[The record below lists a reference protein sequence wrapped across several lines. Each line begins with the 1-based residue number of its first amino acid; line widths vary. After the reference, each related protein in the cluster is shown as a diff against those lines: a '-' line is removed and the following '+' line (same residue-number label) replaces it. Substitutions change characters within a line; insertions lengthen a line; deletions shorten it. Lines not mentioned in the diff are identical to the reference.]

1 MIHLYIFL
9 YLDYITF
16 QQKSETE
23 NLKMAT
29 EISKYLKQD
38 NIMQQLSETLGRN
51 SAPLVTSA
59 LTAVANNYQLKDA
72 TPVSVYTS
80 LMKAAALNLT
90 VDPNLGFAYLVPY
103 KRNFKENG
111 QWVNVTEAQLQIG
124 YKGLVQLALR
134 SGQIKSVNTGTIYES
149 EFKGYNKITGE
160 FTIDETIIPDEDN
173 DEVAGYFAYVQL
185 VNGGEVKQ
193 FSRKKQ
199 IEHFAKKYS
208 KAYSYDLDN
217 NKKSSPWSTEFNAM
231 AEKTVLKQVLKFV
244 PMSLEMQE
252 AVSVD
257 ENDMKWAKRVDEV
270 TGLEIP
276 DQQQIENFD
285 KDDYAAKKMEE
296 LKAQSQNKQPKEVTA
311 EDF

>member
-1 MIHLYIFL
+1 
-9 YLDYITF
+9 
-16 QQKSETE
+16 
-23 NLKMAT
+23 MAN
-29 EISKYLKQD
+29 EISSYLKQP

-296 LKAQSQNKQPKEVTA
+296 LKAQSQKKEPKEVTM
-311 EDF
+311 ENF

>member
-1 MIHLYIFL
+1 
-9 YLDYITF
+9 
-16 QQKSETE
+16 
-23 NLKMAT
+23 MAN
-29 EISKYLKQD
+29 EISSYLKQP

-285 KDDYAAKKMEE
+285 KDDYATKKMEE
-296 LKAQSQNKQPKEVTA
+296 LKAQSQKKEPKEVTA

>member
-1 MIHLYIFL
+1 
-9 YLDYITF
+9 
-16 QQKSETE
+16 
-23 NLKMAT
+23 MAT

-160 FTIDETIIPDEDN
+160 FTIDETIIPDEDK

-296 LKAQSQNKQPKEVTA
+296 LKAQSQNKEPKEVTM

>member
-1 MIHLYIFL
+1 
-9 YLDYITF
+9 
-16 QQKSETE
+16 
-23 NLKMAT
+23 MAN
-29 EISKYLKQD
+29 EISSYLKQP

-103 KRNFKENG
+103 KRKFKENG

-160 FTIDETIIPDEDN
+160 FTIDETIIPDEDK

-252 AVSVD
+252 AVSID
-257 ENDMKWAKRVDEV
+257 ENDMKWAKRVDEE

>member
-1 MIHLYIFL
+1 
-9 YLDYITF
+9 
-16 QQKSETE
+16 
-23 NLKMAT
+23 MAT
-29 EISKYLKQD
+29 EISNYLKQD

-59 LTAVANNYQLKDA
+59 LTAIANNYQLKDA

-160 FTIDETIIPDEDN
+160 FTIDETIIPDEDK

-296 LKAQSQNKQPKEVTA
+296 LKAQSQNKEPKEVTM

>member
-1 MIHLYIFL
+1 
-9 YLDYITF
+9 
-16 QQKSETE
+16 
-23 NLKMAT
+23 MAT

-160 FTIDETIIPDEDN
+160 FTIDETIIPDEDK

-257 ENDMKWAKRVDEV
+257 ENDMKWAKRVDEE

-276 DQQQIENFD
+276 DQHQIENFD

-296 LKAQSQNKQPKEVTA
+296 LKAQTQNKEPKEVTM

>member
-1 MIHLYIFL
+1 MCLYIFL

-23 NLKMAT
+23 NLKMAN
-29 EISKYLKQD
+29 EISSYLKQP

-296 LKAQSQNKQPKEVTA
+296 LKAQSQKKEPKEVTM

>member
-1 MIHLYIFL
+1 
-9 YLDYITF
+9 
-16 QQKSETE
+16 
-23 NLKMAT
+23 MAT
-29 EISKYLKQD
+29 EISKYLKKD

-296 LKAQSQNKQPKEVTA
+296 LKAQSQNKQPKEVTM

>member
-1 MIHLYIFL
+1 
-9 YLDYITF
+9 
-16 QQKSETE
+16 
-23 NLKMAT
+23 MAT

-59 LTAVANNYQLKDA
+59 LTAIANNYQLKDA
-72 TPVSVYTS
+72 TPVSVLTA

-160 FTIDETIIPDEDN
+160 FTIDETIIPDEDK

-257 ENDMKWAKRVDEV
+257 ENDMKWAKRVDEE

-296 LKAQSQNKQPKEVTA
+296 LKAQSQKKEPKEVTM

>member
-1 MIHLYIFL
+1 
-9 YLDYITF
+9 
-16 QQKSETE
+16 
-23 NLKMAT
+23 MAT
-29 EISKYLKQD
+29 EISNYLKQD

-59 LTAVANNYQLKDA
+59 LTAIANNYQLKDA

-257 ENDMKWAKRVDEV
+257 ENDMKWAKRVDEE

-276 DQQQIENFD
+276 DQHQIENFD

-296 LKAQSQNKQPKEVTA
+296 LKAQSQNKEPKEVTM

>member
-1 MIHLYIFL
+1 
-9 YLDYITF
+9 
-16 QQKSETE
+16 
-23 NLKMAT
+23 MAT
-29 EISKYLKQD
+29 EISNYLKQD

-59 LTAVANNYQLKDA
+59 LTAIANNYQLKDA

-160 FTIDETIIPDEDN
+160 FTIDETIIPDEDK

-285 KDDYAAKKMEE
+285 KDDYATKKMEE
-296 LKAQSQNKQPKEVTA
+296 LKAQSQKKEPKEVTM

>member
-1 MIHLYIFL
+1 
-9 YLDYITF
+9 
-16 QQKSETE
+16 
-23 NLKMAT
+23 MAT

-199 IEHFAKKYS
+199 IERFAKKYS

-296 LKAQSQNKQPKEVTA
+296 LKAQGQKKEPKEVTM

>member
-1 MIHLYIFL
+1 
-9 YLDYITF
+9 
-16 QQKSETE
+16 
-23 NLKMAT
+23 MAT

-296 LKAQSQNKQPKEVTA
+296 LKAQSQNKQPKEVTM

>member
-1 MIHLYIFL
+1 
-9 YLDYITF
+9 
-16 QQKSETE
+16 
-23 NLKMAT
+23 MAN
-29 EISKYLKQD
+29 EISTYLNQPK
-38 NIMQQLSETLGRN
+38 ILQQLSDTLGRN
-51 SAPLVTSA
+51 SKSLVTSA
-59 LTAVANNYQLKDA
+59 LTAVTNNYQLKDA
-72 TPVSVYTS
+72 TPASVYTS
-80 LMKAAALNLT
+80 LMKAASLNLT

-134 SGQIKSVNTGTIYES
+134 SGQIRSVNAGTIYET

-160 FTIDETIIPDEDN
+160 LTIDETIIPDEDN

-296 LKAQSQNKQPKEVTA
+296 LKAQSQNKEPKEVTA

>member
-1 MIHLYIFL
+1 M
-9 YLDYITF
+9 TF

-59 LTAVANNYQLKDA
+59 LTAIANNYQLKDA
-72 TPVSVYTS
+72 TPVSVLTA

-134 SGQIKSVNTGTIYES
+134 SGQIKSVNTGTIYDS

-160 FTIDETIIPDEDN
+160 FTIDETIIPDEDK

-257 ENDMKWAKRVDEV
+257 ENDMKWAKRVDEE

-296 LKAQSQNKQPKEVTA
+296 LKAQSQKKEPKEVTA

>member
-1 MIHLYIFL
+1 
-9 YLDYITF
+9 
-16 QQKSETE
+16 
-23 NLKMAT
+23 MAT

-134 SGQIKSVNTGTIYES
+134 SGQIKSVNTGTIYDS

-160 FTIDETIIPDEDN
+160 FTIDETIIPDEDK

-185 VNGGEVKQ
+185 INGGEVKQ

-257 ENDMKWAKRVDEV
+257 ENDMKWAKRVDEE

-296 LKAQSQNKQPKEVTA
+296 LKTQSQKKEPKEVSM

>member
-1 MIHLYIFL
+1 
-9 YLDYITF
+9 
-16 QQKSETE
+16 
-23 NLKMAT
+23 MAT

-59 LTAVANNYQLKDA
+59 LTAIANNYQLKDA
-72 TPVSVYTS
+72 TPVSVLTS

-160 FTIDETIIPDEDN
+160 FTIDETIIPDEDK

-257 ENDMKWAKRVDEV
+257 ENDMKWAKRVDEE

-296 LKAQSQNKQPKEVTA
+296 LKAQSQKKEPKEVTM

>member
-1 MIHLYIFL
+1 
-9 YLDYITF
+9 
-16 QQKSETE
+16 
-23 NLKMAT
+23 MAT

-59 LTAVANNYQLKDA
+59 LTAIANNYQLKDA
-72 TPVSVYTS
+72 TPVSVLTA

-160 FTIDETIIPDEDN
+160 FTIDETIIPDEDK

-257 ENDMKWAKRVDEV
+257 ENDMKWAKRVDEE

-296 LKAQSQNKQPKEVTA
+296 LKAQSQKKEPKEVTA

>member
-1 MIHLYIFL
+1 
-9 YLDYITF
+9 
-16 QQKSETE
+16 
-23 NLKMAT
+23 MAT
-29 EISKYLKQD
+29 EISNYLKQD

-160 FTIDETIIPDEDN
+160 FTIDETIIPDEDK

-257 ENDMKWAKRVDEV
+257 ENDMKWAKRVDEE

-276 DQQQIENFD
+276 DQHQIENFD

-296 LKAQSQNKQPKEVTA
+296 LKAQSQNKEPKEVTM

>member
-1 MIHLYIFL
+1 
-9 YLDYITF
+9 
-16 QQKSETE
+16 
-23 NLKMAT
+23 MAT

-193 FSRKKQ
+193 FSKKNKLNILQ
-199 IEHFAKKYS
+199 KNIVRLIAMTLITIKNQVHGPQNLMLWQKK
-208 KAYSYDLDN
+208 LFL
-217 NKKSSPWSTEFNAM
+217 NKFLN
-231 AEKTVLKQVLKFV
+231 L
-244 PMSLEMQE
+244 
-252 AVSVD
+252 
-257 ENDMKWAKRVDEV
+257 
-270 TGLEIP
+270 
-276 DQQQIENFD
+276 
-285 KDDYAAKKMEE
+285 
-296 LKAQSQNKQPKEVTA
+296 SQCH
-311 EDF
+311 

>member
-1 MIHLYIFL
+1 
-9 YLDYITF
+9 
-16 QQKSETE
+16 
-23 NLKMAT
+23 MAT

-59 LTAVANNYQLKDA
+59 LTAIANNYQLKDA
-72 TPVSVYTS
+72 TPVSVLTA

-160 FTIDETIIPDEDN
+160 FTIDETIIPDEDK

-257 ENDMKWAKRVDEV
+257 ENDMKWAKRVDEE

-276 DQQQIENFD
+276 DQQQIENFN
-285 KDDYAAKKMEE
+285 KDDYASKKMEE
-296 LKAQSQNKQPKEVTA
+296 LKAQSQNKEPKEVTA

>member
-1 MIHLYIFL
+1 
-9 YLDYITF
+9 
-16 QQKSETE
+16 
-23 NLKMAT
+23 MAT
-29 EISKYLKQD
+29 EISNYLKQD

-59 LTAVANNYQLKDA
+59 LTAIANNYQLKDA

-160 FTIDETIIPDEDN
+160 FTIDETIIPDEDK

-296 LKAQSQNKQPKEVTA
+296 LKAQSQKKEPKEVTM
-311 EDF
+311 ENF

>member
-1 MIHLYIFL
+1 
-9 YLDYITF
+9 
-16 QQKSETE
+16 
-23 NLKMAT
+23 MAT

-59 LTAVANNYQLKDA
+59 LTAIANNYQLKDA
-72 TPVSVYTS
+72 TPVSVLTA

-160 FTIDETIIPDEDN
+160 FTIDETIIPDEDK

-257 ENDMKWAKRVDEV
+257 ENDMKWAKRVDEE

-276 DQQQIENFD
+276 DQHQIENFD

-296 LKAQSQNKQPKEVTA
+296 LKTQSQNKEPKEVTM

>member
-1 MIHLYIFL
+1 
-9 YLDYITF
+9 
-16 QQKSETE
+16 
-23 NLKMAT
+23 MAN
-29 EISKYLKQD
+29 EISTYLNQPK
-38 NIMQQLSETLGRN
+38 ILQQLSDTLGRN
-51 SAPLVTSA
+51 SKSLVTSA
-59 LTAVANNYQLKDA
+59 LTAVTNNYQLKDA
-72 TPVSVYTS
+72 TPTSVYTS
-80 LMKAAALNLT
+80 LMKAASLNLT

-103 KRNFKENG
+103 KRKFKENG
-111 QWVNVTEAQLQIG
+111 QWVSITEAQLQIG

-134 SGQIKSVNTGTIYES
+134 SGQIRSVNTGTIYES

-160 FTIDETIIPDEDN
+160 FTIDETIIPDEDT
-173 DEVAGYFAYVQL
+173 DEVSGYFAYVQL

-199 IEHFAKKYS
+199 IENFAKKYS
-208 KAYSYDLDN
+208 KAYSYDIEN

-252 AVSVD
+252 AVSID
-257 ENDMKWAKRVDEV
+257 ENDMKWANKVDDV

-276 DQQQIENFD
+276 DKKQIENFD
-285 KDDYAAKKMEE
+285 KDDYATKKMEE
-296 LKAQSQNKQPKEVTA
+296 LKAQSQKKQPKEVTA

>member
-1 MIHLYIFL
+1 M
-9 YLDYITF
+9 TF

-23 NLKMAT
+23 NLKMAN
-29 EISKYLKQD
+29 EISSYLKQP

-285 KDDYAAKKMEE
+285 KDDYATKKMEE
-296 LKAQSQNKQPKEVTA
+296 LKAQSQKKEPKEVTA

>member
-1 MIHLYIFL
+1 
-9 YLDYITF
+9 
-16 QQKSETE
+16 
-23 NLKMAT
+23 MAT
-29 EISKYLKQD
+29 EISNYLKQD

-160 FTIDETIIPDEDN
+160 FTIDETIIPDEDK

-296 LKAQSQNKQPKEVTA
+296 LKAQSQNKEPKEVTM

>member
-1 MIHLYIFL
+1 
-9 YLDYITF
+9 
-16 QQKSETE
+16 
-23 NLKMAT
+23 MAT

-59 LTAVANNYQLKDA
+59 LTAIANNYQLKDA
-72 TPVSVYTS
+72 TPVSVLTA

-160 FTIDETIIPDEDN
+160 FTIDETIIPDEDK

-185 VNGGEVKQ
+185 VNGGEVKK

-257 ENDMKWAKRVDEV
+257 ENDMKWAKRVDEE

-276 DQQQIENFD
+276 DQQQIENFN

-296 LKAQSQNKQPKEVTA
+296 LKAQSQNKEPKEVTA

>member
-1 MIHLYIFL
+1 
-9 YLDYITF
+9 
-16 QQKSETE
+16 
-23 NLKMAT
+23 MAT
-29 EISKYLKQD
+29 EISNYLKQD

-59 LTAVANNYQLKDA
+59 LTAIANNYQLKDA

-160 FTIDETIIPDEDN
+160 FIIDETIIPDEDN

>member
-1 MIHLYIFL
+1 
-9 YLDYITF
+9 
-16 QQKSETE
+16 
-23 NLKMAT
+23 MAN
-29 EISKYLKQD
+29 EISSYLKQP

-296 LKAQSQNKQPKEVTA
+296 LKAQSQKKEPKEVTM

>member
-1 MIHLYIFL
+1 MCLYIFL

-59 LTAVANNYQLKDA
+59 LTAIANNYQLKDA
-72 TPVSVYTS
+72 TPVSVLTA

-134 SGQIKSVNTGTIYES
+134 SGQIRSVNTGTIYES

-160 FTIDETIIPDEDN
+160 FTIDETIIPDEDK

-257 ENDMKWAKRVDEV
+257 ENDMKWAKRVDEE

-296 LKAQSQNKQPKEVTA
+296 LKTQSQNKQPKEVTA

>member
-1 MIHLYIFL
+1 
-9 YLDYITF
+9 
-16 QQKSETE
+16 
-23 NLKMAT
+23 MAT

-59 LTAVANNYQLKDA
+59 LTAIANNYQLKDA
-72 TPVSVYTS
+72 TPVSVLTA

-134 SGQIKSVNTGTIYES
+134 SGQIKSVNTGTIYDS

-160 FTIDETIIPDEDN
+160 FTIDETIIPDEDK

-257 ENDMKWAKRVDEV
+257 ENDMKWAKRVDEE

-296 LKAQSQNKQPKEVTA
+296 LKAQSQKKEPKEVTA

>member
-1 MIHLYIFL
+1 
-9 YLDYITF
+9 
-16 QQKSETE
+16 
-23 NLKMAT
+23 MAT

-59 LTAVANNYQLKDA
+59 LTAIANNYQLKDA
-72 TPVSVYTS
+72 TPVSVLTA

-160 FTIDETIIPDEDN
+160 FTIDETIIPDEDK

-257 ENDMKWAKRVDEV
+257 ENDMKWAKRVDEE

-296 LKAQSQNKQPKEVTA
+296 LKVQSQNKEPKEVTA

>member
-1 MIHLYIFL
+1 
-9 YLDYITF
+9 
-16 QQKSETE
+16 
-23 NLKMAT
+23 MAT

-296 LKAQSQNKQPKEVTA
+296 LKAQSQKKEPKEVTM

>member
-1 MIHLYIFL
+1 
-9 YLDYITF
+9 
-16 QQKSETE
+16 
-23 NLKMAT
+23 MAT
-29 EISKYLKQD
+29 EISNYLKQD

-59 LTAVANNYQLKDA
+59 LTAIANNYQLKDA

-199 IEHFAKKYS
+199 IERFAKKYS

-257 ENDMKWAKRVDEV
+257 ENDMKWAKRVDEE

-276 DQQQIENFD
+276 DQHQIENFD

-296 LKAQSQNKQPKEVTA
+296 LKAQSQNKEPKEVTM

>member
-1 MIHLYIFL
+1 
-9 YLDYITF
+9 
-16 QQKSETE
+16 
-23 NLKMAT
+23 MAT

-59 LTAVANNYQLKDA
+59 LTAIANNYQLKDA
-72 TPVSVYTS
+72 TPVSVLTA

-160 FTIDETIIPDEDN
+160 FTIDETIIPDEDK

-217 NKKSSPWSTEFNAM
+217 NKKTSPWSTEFNAM

-257 ENDMKWAKRVDEV
+257 ENDMKWAKRVDEE

-285 KDDYAAKKMEE
+285 KDDYAARKMEE
-296 LKAQSQNKQPKEVTA
+296 LKAQSQKKQPKEVTA

>member
-1 MIHLYIFL
+1 
-9 YLDYITF
+9 
-16 QQKSETE
+16 
-23 NLKMAT
+23 MAT

>member
-1 MIHLYIFL
+1 
-9 YLDYITF
+9 
-16 QQKSETE
+16 
-23 NLKMAT
+23 MAT

-59 LTAVANNYQLKDA
+59 LTAIANNYQLKDA
-72 TPVSVYTS
+72 TPVSVLTA

-160 FTIDETIIPDEDN
+160 FTIDETIIPDEDK

-257 ENDMKWAKRVDEV
+257 ENDMKWAKRVDEE

-296 LKAQSQNKQPKEVTA
+296 LKAQSQNKEPKEVTA

>member
-1 MIHLYIFL
+1 
-9 YLDYITF
+9 
-16 QQKSETE
+16 
-23 NLKMAT
+23 MAN
-29 EISKYLKQD
+29 EISSYLKQP

-199 IEHFAKKYS
+199 IERFAKKYS

-296 LKAQSQNKQPKEVTA
+296 LKAQGQKKEPKEVTM

>member
-1 MIHLYIFL
+1 
-9 YLDYITF
+9 
-16 QQKSETE
+16 
-23 NLKMAT
+23 MAT

-59 LTAVANNYQLKDA
+59 LTAIANNYQLKDA
-72 TPVSVYTS
+72 TPVSVLTA

-160 FTIDETIIPDEDN
+160 FTIDETIIPDEDK

-257 ENDMKWAKRVDEV
+257 ENDMKWAKRVDEE

-276 DQQQIENFD
+276 DQHQIENFD

-296 LKAQSQNKQPKEVTA
+296 LKAQSQNKEPKEVTM

>member
-1 MIHLYIFL
+1 
-9 YLDYITF
+9 
-16 QQKSETE
+16 
-23 NLKMAT
+23 MAT

-199 IEHFAKKYS
+199 IERFAKKYS

-296 LKAQSQNKQPKEVTA
+296 LKAQSQKKEPKEVTM
-311 EDF
+311 ENF